1 MSITPLSFKSS
12 FEENP
17 KLAKPASK
25 LRSLLIS
32 IEKKG
37 IPASVESKINEIIQG
52 VNDFPGPDPLF
63 IKQINS
69 AKTAILKL
77 LEKELK
83 IFPKNHFQTQWMV
96 LGMSVFGLPMGVA
109 FGMSLGNLAFL
120 GIGIP
125 FGMAIGIAVGNS
137 KDKEVEQEGRQLD
150 WGGE

>member
-1 MSITPLSFKSS
+1 MPIQSLISRPS

-17 KLAKPASK
+17 KLAKPAYK
-25 LRSLLIS
+25 LRTLLEA
-32 IEKKG
+32 IEKKE
-37 IPASVESKINEIIQG
+37 IPEPIEENINEIIQG
-52 VNDFPGPDPLF
+52 VNDFPGPDPLL
-63 IKQINS
+63 IKQIKL
-69 AKTAILKL
+69 AKTSILKL

-83 IFPKNHFQTQWMV
+83 IFPKNHFQTQWML

>member
-37 IPASVESKINEIIQG
+37 IPASVESKINEIITG
-52 VNDFPGPDPLF
+52 VNEFPGPDPLL
-63 IKQINS
+63 IKQIKL
-69 AKTAILKL
+69 AKTSILKL
-77 LEKELK
+77 LEKELN
-83 IFPKNHFQTQWMV
+83 IFPKNHFQTQWMA

-109 FGMSLGNLAFL
+109 FGLSFGNLAFL

-137 KDKEVEQEGRQLD
+137 KDKEVEKEGRQLD